1 MKNNILLILLSLC
14 FTFSYS
20 QVRIGTMTSSGG
32 EYWAVDGA
40 TGPATSGSTSVGQY
54 STYSNS
60 GFTGG
65 TYIGYGA
72 GYDGSSTT
80 YSTAVGYY
88 AMYGSSSTSGDE
100 NVAVG
105 ASALRSLTSGS
116 YNTTVGNFSGRYNS
130 SGNYNAYLGAYAG
143 YYNYTGVYNTIAGY
157 GAGYNST
164 GSYNTAMGTQALG
177 NQGSAG
183 NNTAIGYRAG
193 YDVTSGTHNTLIGDT
208 ADVST
213 GTASNQIA
221 IGYGAD
227 AQANNSVTLG
237 NSDVTAVYMAEDS
250 GATVYAAGLN
260 LGGTALT
267 STGAELN
274 ILDGVTA
281 TATELNY
288 VDGVTS
294 NVQTQLDS
302 KQATITGAATT
313 ITSSNLTSSRA
324 LTSNGS
330 GKVAV
335 SAVTSTE
342 LGYLDGVTS
351 AVQTQLD
358 SKQATIT
365 GAATTIDDTD
375 LTASRALTSN
385 GSGKVE
391 VSAVTSTELGYLDGV
406 TSAVQTQLDSKLS
419 SSGNITV
426 GGNVII
432 PDAGYIGSTSDTD
445 AMTIAANGNTTFSQD
460 ITVSGDVTI
469 SSDARLKS
477 NIVSLG
483 STLSKL
489 LLIDGKSYIMNKSG
503 EEKIGILAQEV
514 QEVFPELVSKDA
526 NEMLSVN
533 YQGLVPVLIN
543 AIKEQEDK
551 ISRLEKLV
559 EQLISKN

>member
-1 MKNNILLILLSLC
+1 MKKLLTLPLLFIFL
-14 FTFSYS
+14 FSFLSTYS
-20 QVRIGTMTSSGG
+20 QVSIGGYTANSPYYATKYSAGSGTSNHWVNVGHEAG
-32 EYWAVDGA
+32 YQG
-40 TGPATSGSTSVGQY
+40 SGSYFVNVGAY
-54 STYSNS
+54 AGDYASNMY
-60 GFTGG
+60 FNTHV
-65 TYIGYGA
+65 GYGA
-72 GYDGSSTT
+72 GYKGSYAQYNTAIGAYTLYSGTGT
-80 YSTAVGYY
+80 YLSGDSNTAVGYQSSY
-88 AMYGSSSTSGDE
+88 DVTTGYNNTSVGMRTLYNLTSGYYNTAVGTNAGDSLLTGYYNSYLGTGTEASSTS
-100 NVAVG
+100 A
-105 ASALRSLTSGS
+105 
-116 YNTTVGNFSGRYNS
+116 
-130 SGNYNAYLGAYAG
+130 
-143 YYNYTGVYNTIAGY
+143 I
-157 GAGYNST
+157 
-164 GSYNTAMGTQALG
+164 
-177 NQGSAG
+177 NQ
-183 NNTAIGYRAG
+183 TM
-193 YDVTSGTHNTLIGDT
+193 
-208 ADVST
+208 
-213 GTASNQIA
+213 

-227 AQANNSVTLG
+227 GQANNSVTLG

-260 LGGTALT
+260 LGSTAVT
-267 STGAELN
+267 STAAELN

-281 TATELNY
+281 TASEINIIDGVTATTTEINY

-294 NVQTQLDS
+294 N
-302 KQATITGAATT
+302 
-313 ITSSNLTSSRA
+313 
-324 LTSNGS
+324 
-330 GKVAV
+330 
-335 SAVTSTE
+335 
-342 LGYLDGVTS
+342 
-351 AVQTQLD
+351 VQTQLD

-375 LTASRALTSN
+375 LTASRALVSN

-432 PDAGYIGSTSDTD
+432 PDAGTIGSTSDTD

-503 EEKIGILAQEV
+503 KEKIGILAQEV

>member
-1 MKNNILLILLSLC
+1 MKKTFICLLLLFSVSEMMAQTSGVNIGSMYNGYGYQ
-14 FTFSYS
+14 TYS
-20 QVRIGTMTSSGG
+20 STSAATYYTLVGTGTGDSNYDHDYSAYFGWQAGYDGNGTKYNTAIGYISQYG
-32 EYWAVDGA
+32 
-40 TGPATSGSTSVGQY
+40 TSGSTGDYNSSVGSY
-54 STYSNS
+54 SMYKFESGSQNS
-60 GFTGG
+60 TLGVGG
-65 TYIGYGA
+65 LY
-72 GYDGSSTT
+72 
-80 YSTAVGYY
+80 
-88 AMYGSSSTSGDE
+88 
-100 NVAVG
+100 
-105 ASALRSLTSGS
+105 SLTSGNS
-116 YNTTVGNFSGRYNS
+116 NS
-130 SGNYNAYLGAYAG
+130 SLGMNSAYNL
-143 YYNYTGVYNTIAGY
+143 T
-157 GAGYNST
+157 T
-164 GSYNTAMGTQALG
+164 GSYNTVLG
-177 NQGSAG
+177 AASNASS
-183 NNTAIGYRAG
+183 
-193 YDVTSGTHNTLIGDT
+193 TS
-208 ADVST
+208 
-213 GTASNQIA
+213 ASNQTVV
-221 IGYGAD
+221 GYGTTGIGD
-227 AQANNSVTLG
+227 NTVTLG
-237 NSDVTAVYMAEDS
+237 NSNVTAVYMSQDS

-260 LGGTALT
+260 LGSTAVT
-267 STGAELN
+267 STAAELN

-281 TATELNY
+281 TSSEINIIDGVTATTTEINY

-302 KQATITGAATT
+302 KQATISGAATT
-313 ITSSNLTSSRA
+313 ITSSNLTASRA

-330 GKVAV
+330 GKVEV

-358 SKQATIT
+358 AKQATIS
-365 GAATTIDDTD
+365 GAATTIASSD

-432 PDAGYIGSTSDTD
+432 PDAGTIGSTSDTD

-514 QEVFPELVSKDA
+514 QEVFPELVSKDD

-543 AIKEQEDK
+543 AIKEQENK

>member
-1 MKNNILLILLSLC
+1 MKKNILLFLLSLC

-32 EYWAVDGA
+32 EYWAVDGL

-143 YYNYTGVYNTIAGY
+143 YYNYTGVYNTFAGY
-157 GAGYNST
+157 GAGYNSS

-193 YDVTSGTHNTLIGDT
+193 YDVTSGTNNTLIGDT

-221 IGYGAD
+221 IGYAAD

-313 ITSSNLTSSRA
+313 ITSSNLTTFRA

-365 GAATTIDDTD
+365 GAATTITSSD
-375 LTASRALTSN
+375 LTASRAVVSN

-406 TSAVQTQLDSKLS
+406 TSAIQTQLDSKLS
-419 SSGNITV
+419 SSGNVTF
-426 GGNVII
+426 GGNLVI
-432 PDAGYIGSTSDTD
+432 PDAGFIGSASDTD

-460 ITVSGDVTI
+460 VTVSGDVTI

-477 NIVSLG
+477 NITSLG
-483 STLSKL
+483 ATLSKL
-489 LLIDGKSYIMNKSG
+489 LLIDGKSYTMNKSG
-503 EEKIGILAQEV
+503 KEKIGILAQDV
-514 QEVFPELVSKDA
+514 QKVFPELVIEGSD
-526 NEMLSVN
+526 EMLSVN

-551 ISRLEKLV
+551 ISRLENLV
-559 EQLISKN
+559 EKLISEK

>member
-1 MKNNILLILLSLC
+1 MKKNILLLLLLSIC

-20 QVRIGTMTSSGG
+20 QVRIGAMTSDSG
-32 EYWAVDGA
+32 EYWAVDGY
-40 TGPATSGSTSVGQY
+40 TGSSSSSSTTSVGAY

-65 TYIGYGA
+65 TYLGYSA
-72 GYDGSSTT
+72 GYDGSGST
-80 YSTAVGYY
+80 YNVGIGYY
-88 AMYGSSSTSGDE
+88 AINGSASTSGDE

-105 ASALRSLTSGS
+105 ASALRGLTSGS
-116 YNTTVGNFSGRYNS
+116 YNTTIGNLSARYNS
-130 SGNYNAYLGAYAG
+130 SGSYNAYLGAYAG
-143 YYNYTGVYNTIAGY
+143 YSNYTSSYNTFAGY
-157 GAGYNST
+157 GAGYANTS
-164 GSYNTAMGTQALG
+164 GYNTAMGTQALG
-177 NQGSAG
+177 NQTSAG
-183 NNTAIGYRAG
+183 NNTALGYRAG
-193 YDVTSGTHNTLIGDT
+193 YDVGSGTNNTLIGMY

-213 GTASNQIA
+213 SSASNQTA

-250 GATVYAAGLN
+250 GATIYAAGLN
-260 LGGTALT
+260 LGSTAVT
-267 STGAELN
+267 STA
-274 ILDGVTA
+274 A
-281 TATELNY
+281 ELNY

-294 NVQTQLDS
+294 NIQTQLDS

-313 ITSSNLTSSRA
+313 ITSS
-324 LTSNGS
+324 
-330 GKVAV
+330 
-335 SAVTSTE
+335 
-342 LGYLDGVTS
+342 
-351 AVQTQLD
+351 
-358 SKQATIT
+358 
-365 GAATTIDDTD
+365 D
-375 LTASRALTSN
+375 LTASRAVVSN

-419 SSGNITV
+419 SSGNVTF
-426 GGNVII
+426 GGNLVI
-432 PDAGYIGSTSDTD
+432 PDAGFIGSASDTD

-460 ITVSGDVTI
+460 ITVNGDVTI

-503 EEKIGILAQEV
+503 KEKIGILAQEV
-514 QEVFPELVSKDA
+514 QEVFPELVSKDD

-543 AIKEQEDK
+543 AVKEQEDK
-551 ISRLEKLV
+551 ISRLENLV
-559 EQLISKN
+559 EKLISEK